1 MTEPAH
7 HDAPARPDA
16 TGSPA
21 SAGTATLP
29 MPRRAPKTK
38 QPRLWN
44 VVLLNDDD
52 HTYEYVVEMMQKVFS
67 HPVERAFQVAK
78 AVDAEGRAVCAT
90 FHKELAELKM
100 EQLHAFGK
108 DSRIAACK
116 GAMSSLIEPAD
127 AGEDE

>member
-1 MTEPAH
+1 MSEPVH
-7 HDAPARPDA
+7 HDAP
-16 TGSPA
+16 TGPEST
-21 SAGTATLP
+21 GTATLP
-29 MPRRAPKTK
+29 LPRRAPKTR

-52 HTYEYVVEMMQKVFS
+52 HTFEYVIEMMQKVFS

-78 AVDAEGRAVCAT
+78 TVDSEGRAVCAT
-90 FHKELAELKM
+90 YHKELAELKM

-108 DSRIAACK
+108 DFRIAACK